1 MQTFKFLMRYLWIPL
16 LAICFVSFVPLALR
30 VDMVGGIPSWAYWT
44 LSLYLTL
51 LLVAWAIIGSA
62 QILYRSYKKKSAPKA
77 ASKAK
82 HGSIGHGGA
91 VTSGV

>member
-1 MQTFKFLMRYLWIPL
+1 MQTFKFLMRNLWIPL
-16 LAICFVSFVPLALR
+16 LAICFVSFVPLALQ

-51 LLVAWAIIGSA
+51 LLVAWAIVGSA
-62 QILYRSYKKKSAPKA
+62 HILYRSYTKKPAPRA

-82 HGSIGHGGA
+82 PGSMGHGGA
-91 VTSGV
+91 VASGV